1 MEDYRDTI
9 IRLITMKGP
18 VLPAHINRDLKRDL
32 IFTGAMLSELV
43 DSKKLKLTRLKVGGS
58 PLYYLPGQEHR
69 LQYFTKNLHEKEQ
82 KAYELLRQNRVL
94 ADREQEPVIR
104 AALREIK
111 DFAVPLEVT
120 ADGATTLFWKWSLL
134 PQAEAEALIKE
145 KVSRS
150 SEPVASLLPSAPY
163 EPVPSSSPLLPV
175 SSSISPAPL
184 PIADAIQ
191 KHKEMLMQQT
201 SIQQP
206 LSAPEPLPAAVPAS
220 VISPL
225 PLKELVEK
233 KQKKKPAKEKTP
245 PQPEH
250 ELQKKLSEEIETPPV
265 MEPTDDDFYAAVK
278 KYFDKNNIIIKKLSI
293 QRKNS
298 ELEAEISVPSSIG
311 TLDFY
316 CKAKNKMRCSDGD
329 ISTVFL
335 EGQRRK
341 LPILFLI
348 TGEITKKAITLLSS
362 ELKTVTV
369 KKLG

>member
-9 IRLITMKGP
+9 IRLIGMKGP
-18 VLPAHINRDLKRDL
+18 VLPSHINRDLKRDL

-82 KAYELLRQNRVL
+82 KAYELLRQNLVL

-120 ADGATTLFWKWSLL
+120 ANGVTTLFWKWSLL
-134 PQAEAEALIKE
+134 PQAEAETLIKE
-145 KVSRS
+145 KVSQPHV
-150 SEPVASLLPSAPY
+150 EPPLAQPSQ
-163 EPVPSSSPLLPV
+163 PSHILSSPPPSTTLPPTLSV
-175 SSSISPAPL
+175 V
-184 PIADAIQ
+184 DAIQ

-201 SIQQP
+201 STIQQLP
-206 LSAPEPLPAAVPAS
+206 PAPTSVPESLLTVAP
-220 VISPL
+220 VTPPTPL

-233 KQKKKPAKEKTP
+233 KQKKKPAKEKSLVS
-245 PQPEH
+245 EH

-265 MEPTDDDFYAAVK
+265 VEPTDDDFYAAVK
-278 KYFDKNNIIIKKLSI
+278 KYFNKNNIVIKKLSI

-341 LPILFLI
+341 LPILFLT

-369 KKLG
+369 KKL

>member
-9 IRLITMKGP
+9 IRLISMKGP

-43 DSKKLKLTRLKVGGS
+43 DSKKLKLTRMKVGGS

-82 KAYELLRQNRVL
+82 KAYELLRQNRIL

-120 ADGATTLFWKWSLL
+120 ANGVTTLFWKWSLL
-134 PQAEAEALIKE
+134 PQAEAETLIKE
-145 KVSRS
+145 QMSGS
-150 SEPVASLLPSAPY
+150 SESLAPPLP
-163 EPVPSSSPLLPV
+163 PVPYPPVSPSSPLSPV
-175 SSSISPAPL
+175 SSSISPAP
-184 PIADAIQ
+184 PSIADAIQ

-206 LSAPEPLPAAVPAS
+206 PSAPEPLPATVPVS

-233 KQKKKPAKEKTP
+233 KQKKKPAKEKSTVS
-245 PQPEH
+245 EH
-250 ELQKKLSEEIETPPV
+250 ELQKKLSEETETPPV

-278 KYFDKNNIIIKKLSI
+278 KYFDKNNIVIKKLSI

-316 CKAKNKMRCSDGD
+316 CKAKNKIRCSEGD

-341 LPILFLI
+341 LPILFLT

>member
-9 IRLITMKGP
+9 IRLISMKGP

-32 IFTGAMLSELV
+32 IFTAAMLSELV

-120 ADGATTLFWKWSLL
+120 VNGITTLFWKWSLL
-134 PQAEAEALIKE
+134 PQPEAETLIKE
-145 KVSRS
+145 HLSRS
-150 SEPVASLLPSAPY
+150 SEPIAPPLPSAPS
-163 EPVPSSSPLLPV
+163 PSVPPSSSLPQV
-175 SSSISPAPL
+175 SSAVLSAPL
-184 PIADAIQ
+184 PLADAIQ
-191 KHKEMLMQQT
+191 THKEMLMQQT
-201 SIQQP
+201 GAIQQP
-206 LSAPEPLPAAVPAS
+206 PFAPESLPAPVPAS
-220 VISPL
+220 MTSSV

-233 KQKKKPAKEKTP
+233 KQKKKQAKEK
-245 PQPEH
+245 PQTGEH
-250 ELQKKLSEEIETPPV
+250 ELQKKLSEETETLPV
-265 MEPTDDDFYAAVK
+265 MEPTDDDFYTVVK
-278 KYFDKNNIIIKKLSI
+278 KYFDKNNIMIKKISI

-298 ELEAEISVPSSIG
+298 ELDAEISVPSSIG

-316 CKAKNKMRCSDGD
+316 CKAKNKQRCSDGD

-341 LPILFLI
+341 LPVLFLT
-348 TGEITKKAITLLSS
+348 TGEVTKKAITLLSS

-369 KKLG
+369 KKLN